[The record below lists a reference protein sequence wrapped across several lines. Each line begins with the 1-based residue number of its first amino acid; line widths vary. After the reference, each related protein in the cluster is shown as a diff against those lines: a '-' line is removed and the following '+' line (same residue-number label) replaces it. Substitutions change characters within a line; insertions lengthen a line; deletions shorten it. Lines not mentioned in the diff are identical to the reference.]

1 MLIRGIVIIAL
12 VLVILGVPYAL
23 RPEGEVLPA
32 DALTLTILSPHNE
45 AIRFEYQRAFNK
57 WHQEH
62 YGKAVDIDW
71 RTIGGTSAIAQYLA
85 SEYVAAFRAYW
96 TDTLDRRWTP
106 DIEAGFASRRLDPN
120 EPTKGTPA
128 EVVEARRVFLASNVG
143 VGVDVFFGGGWYDHN
158 KQARIGNTVS
168 SGIVENHPELR
179 DPNVIPHR
187 ASGEELYDKQDRYYG
202 CCLTC
207 FGICYNVDVLERL
220 GIERPPKQWHD
231 LADPRYIGE
240 IGLADPTRSGSST
253 KAFEMLIQ
261 QQIAEQLA
269 KLRAKTPATKPDK
282 DLEKT
287 AAAEGFWAGMRLIQQ
302 IAANA
307 RYFSNTAS
315 KVPIDVV
322 QGNAAAGMCIDFYG
336 RFEAGMDEERSGI
349 ARMGYVTPVGGSS
362 VSADPISVLRGAPHL
377 ELAQRF
383 AYFCL
388 TVEGQKL
395 WSYRVGAPG
404 GPIKYALRR
413 LPIRRDIY
421 TSEHRQYSTDPNVD
435 PYELAEA
442 FTYDYR
448 WTARL
453 FDFMRLFIRT
463 MCIDTHEELTAAWR
477 AILDA
482 GGPDACPEAVERM
495 QRMPMTYE
503 ETFKL
508 PLRDKLKA
516 VQLAREWDAHFR
528 KAYDEARRLAAA
540 KTGAR

>member
-1 MLIRGIVIIAL
+1 MLIRGIVIIML

-23 RPEGEVLPA
+23 RPARQVLPA
-32 DALTLTILSPHNE
+32 DALTLTMISPHNE
-45 AIRFEYQRAFNK
+45 AIRFEYQQAFNR

-62 YGKAVDIDW
+62 YGKAIRIDW
-71 RTIGGTSAIAQYLA
+71 RTVGATSVIAQYLA

-96 TDTLDRRWTP
+96 TDTLDRTWTP
-106 DIEAGFASRRLDPN
+106 AIEAGFANRRLDPN
-120 EPTKGTPA
+120 RPNEGTPE
-128 EVVEARRVFLASNVG
+128 EVVEARRIFLTSNVG
-143 VGVDVFFGGGWYDHN
+143 VGIDVFFGGGWYDHN
-158 KQARIGNTVS
+158 KQARIGNTVGA
-168 SGIVENHPELR
+168 GIAENHPELR
-179 DPNVIPHR
+179 DPNVMPHR
-187 ASGEELYDKQDRYYG
+187 ASGEELYDEHDRYYG

-207 FGICYNVDVLERL
+207 FGICYNLDVLERL
-220 GIERPPKQWHD
+220 GIERTPKQWHD
-231 LADPRYIGE
+231 LADPRFLGE

-261 QQIAEQLA
+261 QQIAERLA
-269 KLRAKTPATKPDK
+269 KLSAADPSTKPDA
-282 DLEKT
+282 DLEKA
-287 AAAEGFWAGMRLIQQ
+287 AAAEGFWDGMRLIQR

-307 RYFSNTAS
+307 RYFSNNAS

-336 RFEAGMDEERSGI
+336 RFEAGMDAERSGV
-349 ARMGYVTPVGGSS
+349 AHMGYITPVGGSS
-362 VSADPISVLRGAPHL
+362 VSADPISLLRGAPHG
-377 ELAQRF
+377 ELARRF
-383 AYFCL
+383 VYFCL
-388 TVEGQKL
+388 TEEGQKL

-413 LPIRRDIY
+413 LPIRRDLY
-421 TSEHRQYSTDPNVD
+421 TPEHLQYSTDPNVR

-448 WTARL
+448 WTAKL

-463 MCIDTHEELTAAWR
+463 MCIDTHDELTAAWR

-482 GGPDACPEAVERM
+482 GGPEACPEAVARM
-495 QRMPMTYE
+495 QRMPVTYAQ
-503 ETFKL
+503 TFQL

-516 VQLAREWDAHFR
+516 VQLAREWDQHFR
-528 KAYDEARRLAAA
+528 EAYIEARGLAEA